1 MKPIARVETLYPEK
15 FGVPRQSRLAPS
27 APARLI
33 FEPEYRNPDCVR
45 GLEGFSHVWLL
56 WEFHANGSSAWRPT
70 VRPPRLGGNERLGVF
85 ATRSP
90 FRPNPIGLSAV
101 ALKGIDMEDPLAPVL
116 LLEGADLVNATPVYD
131 IKPYVPYA
139 DCILDARGGFTDEHE
154 RHTLEVAMVPGCT
167 PPAGCSYE
175 WLAALEETLRQDP
188 RPAYQHNPAR
198 IYHLALHPY
207 DVAFRVEGGKAFIL
221 TFTPR

>member
-27 APARLI
+27 APARLV
-33 FEPEYRNPDCVR
+33 FEPEYRNTDSVR
-45 GLEGFSHVWLL
+45 GLEGFSHVWLI
-56 WEFHANGSSAWRPT
+56 WEFHANARAAWHPT

-90 FRPNPIGLSAV
+90 FRPNPLGLSAV
-101 ALKGIDMEDPLAPVL
+101 VLKGIDTQGPLAPVL
-116 LLEGADLVNATPVYD
+116 LLEGADLVDGTPVYD

-139 DCILDARGGFTDEHE
+139 DCIPGARGGFTDEHE
-154 RHTLEVAMVPGCT
+154 RRTLDISMAPGCT
-167 PPAGCSYE
+167 PPAECSAS
-175 WLAALEETLRQDP
+175 WLATLEETLRQDP
-188 RPAYQHNPAR
+188 RPAYQHDPAR
-198 IYHLALHPY
+198 IYHIALHPY
-207 DVAFRVEGGKAFIL
+207 DVAFRVEGDTAIIL